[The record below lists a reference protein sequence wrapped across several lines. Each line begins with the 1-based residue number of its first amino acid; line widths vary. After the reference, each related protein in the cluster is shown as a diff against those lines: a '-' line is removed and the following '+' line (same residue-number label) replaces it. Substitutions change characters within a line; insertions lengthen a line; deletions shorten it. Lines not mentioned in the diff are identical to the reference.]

1 MYISYTLGEYVSA
14 FIQWGFLMAFL
25 YCFVKSINT
34 PNKSSLYLAATMLC
48 SYVLSD
54 YLYIVEHVYFN
65 WIVYDF
71 LTIAFIAFAI
81 KRAKVTPSLP
91 AYFIIVGLT
100 IDSVLVGFIY
110 YDLYILGNIQEWWF
124 WSFYSIS
131 INLIDILMIASLV
144 INLDYVNI
152 NQGAKALKPMVKNGV
167 SNG

>member
-25 YCFVKSINT
+25 YCLVKSINT
-34 PNKSSLYLAATMLC
+34 PYKSSLYLAVIMLC

-54 YLYIVEHVYFN
+54 YLYIVKHVYLN
-65 WIVYDF
+65 WIFYDF
-71 LTIAFIAFAI
+71 LTIALIILAI
-81 KRAKVTPSLP
+81 KKALVTPSLP
-91 AYFIIVGLT
+91 AYLIITGLT
-100 IDSVLVGFIY
+100 INSVLVGFIY
-110 YDLYILGNIQEWWF
+110 YDLYILGNTQEWWF

-144 INLDYVNI
+144 INLDPKNI
-152 NQGAKALKPMVKNGV
+152 NRYTKTITLIDKSGV

>member
-1 MYISYTLGEYVSA
+1 
-14 FIQWGFLMAFL
+14 MAVL

-81 KRAKVTPSLP
+81 KKAKVTPSLP

-100 IDSVLVGFIY
+100 INSVLVGFIY
-110 YDLYILGNIQEWWF
+110 YDLYILGNTQEWWF

>member
-1 MYISYTLGEYVSA
+1 MYIGYTLGEYVSA

-34 PNKSSLYLAATMLC
+34 PHKSSLYLAAIMLC

-54 YLYIVEHVYFN
+54 YLYIVEHVYLN

-71 LTIAFIAFAI
+71 FTIAFIVFAI
-81 KRAKVTPSLP
+81 KRAIILSALP
-91 AYFIIVGLT
+91 AYLIIIGLT
-100 IDSVLVGFIY
+100 INSLLVGFIY
-110 YDLYILGNIQEWWF
+110 YDLYILGNTQEWWF

-152 NQGAKALKPMVKNGV
+152 NQGAKALKPMVENGV

>member
-14 FIQWGFLMAFL
+14 LIQWGFLMAFL
-25 YCFVKSINT
+25 YCFVKSINI
-34 PNKSSLYLAATMLC
+34 PHKSSLYLAAIMLC

-54 YLYIVEHVYFN
+54 YLYIVKHVYLN

-71 LTIAFIAFAI
+71 FTIAFIILAI
-81 KRAKVTPSLP
+81 KKAFVTLSLP

-100 IDSVLVGFIY
+100 INSVLVGFIY
-110 YDLYILGNIQEWWF
+110 YDLYILGNTQEWWF

-144 INLDYVNI
+144 TNLDPVNI
-152 NQGAKALKPMVKNGV
+152 NRYRKTITLIDISGL

>member
-25 YCFVKSINT
+25 YCLVKSINT
-34 PNKSSLYLAATMLC
+34 PYKSSLYLAVIMLC

-54 YLYIVEHVYFN
+54 YLYIVKHVYLN

-71 LTIAFIAFAI
+71 FTIAFIILAI
-81 KRAKVTPSLP
+81 KKAFVTLSLP

-100 IDSVLVGFIY
+100 INSVLVGFIY
-110 YDLYILGNIQEWWF
+110 YDLYILGNTQEWWF